1 MNIRLVYISSDCN
14 QQFGRVVSVR
24 TETADDTN
32 KLSYPA
38 AVYNPDNIGIASVCS
53 ITDWMDLSDDVLESV
68 FVSGEK
74 TVNHDGIL
82 CDVFDTEKNSEY
94 LKQLAEAES
103 EAGNG

>member
-24 TETADDTN
+24 TETADDAN

-53 ITDWMDLSDDVLESV
+53 ITGWMDVSDEVLESV
-68 FVSGEK
+68 FVRGEK
-74 TVNHDGIL
+74 TVNHDGML
-82 CDVFDTEKNSEY
+82 CDVLDTEKNSEY
-94 LKQLAEAES
+94 LKQLAEAER
-103 EAGNG
+103 EVGNG